1 MIRQPI
7 TFPGGK
13 PLTRAGAAQ
22 VVQTAS
28 RFSAHIMIEHDQK
41 IVNAKSMLGLLSLGL
56 ADQSA
61 LQMVVEGPDE
71 AAAAEAMLKVL
82 TPSAN

>member
-7 TFPGGK
+7 AFPGGK

-56 ADQSA
+56 VDQAA

-71 AAAAEAMLKVL
+71 ADAAEAMRQLL
-82 TPSAN
+82 TPSAP